1 MLDDDDLAVWIAGL
15 DDLFALVASRFP
27 RVEPRLQARAY
38 VRGLLAPLAAKNSWT
53 LAEAAGNKTPD
64 RMQRLLNRAAW
75 DDGGVRDD
83 VRGYVARHLGD
94 AGGVLIVDETGF
106 VKKGTRS
113 AGVQRQYSGTAG
125 RVENCQL
132 GVFLAYASPKGRAL
146 VDRELYLPKS
156 WTDDR
161 DRCREAGVPDDVQ
174 FASKTELARA
184 MLGRA
189 LDAGM
194 PASWV
199 TADEAYGKDG
209 SFRSWLEQRRIG
221 YVVAVPKSQAVAGD
235 AGKSRADVLTAHA
248 PDQAWK
254 RRSCGNGLQG
264 PPGLRLGGRDP
275 ARRRHRAARLVPV
288 PAGPP
293 LPRTELQGRAGAGLL
308 PVRRPGRHRR
318 RGADPRRRGPL
329 GRRGVL
335 PERQERGRPR
345 PLPGPPLRRLVQPR
359 HPGRPRP
366 RLPRRHRR
374 ERPKSPGSGLIPVT
388 LAEVRR
394 LLAHLITATPAR
406 TAAWAWSTWRRHHQ
420 HQARTSHYQRRQA
433 QYNEMGGSGTGA
445 VPH

>member
-1 MLDDDDLAVWIAGL
+1 LLVLDDDDLAIWVAGL
-15 DDLFALVASRFP
+15 NDLFALVADRFG
-27 RVEPRLQARAY
+27 RAEPRLQARSY
-38 VRGLLAPLAAKNSWT
+38 VRGLLAPLAGKNGWT
-53 LAEAAGNKTPD
+53 LAEAAGDKTPD
-64 RMQRLLNRAAW
+64 KMQRLLNRASW

-106 VKKGTRS
+106 IKKGIRS

-156 WTDDR
+156 WTQDR
-161 DRCREAGVPDDVQ
+161 DRCREAGIPDDVQ
-174 FASKTELARA
+174 FSSKTELARL

-209 SFRSWLEQRRIG
+209 AFRAWLEQRRAA

-254 RRSCGNGLQG
+254 RRSCGNGSKGPRVCDWAAATLPEDG
-264 PPGLRLGGRDP
+264 TEPPGWQRYLLV
-275 ARRRHRAARLVPV
+275 RRSLTPNSKGELELAYYLCAA
-288 PAGPP
+288 PAG
-293 LPRTELQGRAGAGLL
+293 TEDEELIRVAGARWAVEECFQTAKNEAGLDHCQ
-308 PVRRPGRHRR
+308 VRRYDAWYRH
-318 RGADPRRRGPL
+318 
-329 GRRGVL
+329 
-335 PERQERGRPR
+335 
-345 PLPGPPLRRLVQPR
+345 
-359 HPGRPRP
+359 
-366 RLPRRHRR
+366 
-374 ERPKSPGSGLIPVT
+374 VT
-388 LAEVRR
+388 LA
-394 LLAHLITATPAR
+394 LLAHAYLAV
-406 TAAWAWSTWRRHHQ
+406 TAANAPKALAAASSRSRSRR
-420 HQARTSHYQRRQA
+420 S
-433 QYNEMGGSGTGA
+433 A
-445 VPH
+445 VYWHT